1 MTQQSSGRPVL
12 RGLVLICALSVAGA
26 VIAQQAVIERYT
38 GSGSGSAGPFGT
50 EGPWMLTWS
59 ARSEFPTL
67 AEFAVHLY
75 DARSG
80 RFLGLAV
87 NHTGVGNG
95 QKAILEPGDYRLVVV
110 GRSVDWSIRIDD
122 APAEIAE
129 FMRRR
134 PDVTRVNLIP
144 PRTGLRRDQVSA
156 VSAWSADSDDLLIL
170 RMADGSQLRVG
181 FHEGV
186 SCPGLSATGSISFVT
201 SGTSADLFNAILTEE
216 GVRCYIGPG
225 SVVE

>member
-1 MTQQSSGRPVL
+1 MMAHLSGRSVL
-12 RGLVLICALSVAGA
+12 RALVLVCALTVAGA
-26 VIAQQAVIERYT
+26 VAAQQAVIERYT
-38 GSGSGSAGPFGT
+38 GSGSGSAGPFRT
-50 EGPWMLTWS
+50 DGPWMLTWS

-95 QKAILEPGDYRLVVV
+95 QKAILEPGEYRLVVV

-122 APAEIAE
+122 APAEIVE

-144 PRTGLRRDQVSA
+144 PRTGLTRHQVSS
-156 VSAWSADSDDLLIL
+156 VSAWSADSDELLL
-170 RMADGSQLRVG
+170 LSMTDGSQLRVS

-201 SGTSADLFNAILTEE
+201 SGTSPDLFNAILTEE
-216 GVRCYIGPG
+216 GMRCYISPG
-225 SVVE
+225 VVVE